1 MRIDRSIDRTID
13 GDGDAPSRI
22 TGRFGRGI
30 DRPCGG
36 DSWPGRD
43 WWISYVIHTARRA
56 SGACASGV
64 RDADLTPRDDD
75 DDDDDDDGDDDG
87 GEDDDDGGSGRARS
101 SRRCGARGA
110 RARG

>member
-1 MRIDRSIDRTID
+1 MDFICHPHGAARV
-13 GDGDAPSRI
+13 
-22 TGRFGRGI
+22 GR
-30 DRPCGG
+30 
-36 DSWPGRD
+36 
-43 WWISYVIHTARRA
+43 
-56 SGACASGV
+56 ASGV
-64 RDADLTPRDDD
+64 RDADLTPRDDDD

>member
-1 MRIDRSIDRTID
+1 VDFICHPHGAARV
-13 GDGDAPSRI
+13 
-22 TGRFGRGI
+22 GR
-30 DRPCGG
+30 
-36 DSWPGRD
+36 
-43 WWISYVIHTARRA
+43 
-56 SGACASGV
+56 ASGV
-64 RDADLTPRDDD
+64 RDADLTPRDDDD